1 MFLSPCLAKGE
12 MEGGVGSVG
21 KVPQLPCSQKKVG
34 RVCLKDSKALDEVK
48 IPGRRRVE
56 HLGGVYL
63 ASCPLS
69 RCGVLQDHRSV
80 PGLADS
86 FSLDPWG
93 CLLYTSDA
101 ADETSTV

>member
-12 MEGGVGSVG
+12 MEGGGGSVG

-56 HLGGVYL
+56 HLGRG
-63 ASCPLS
+63 SI
-69 RCGVLQDHRSV
+69 
-80 PGLADS
+80 
-86 FSLDPWG
+86 
-93 CLLYTSDA
+93 
-101 ADETSTV
+101 